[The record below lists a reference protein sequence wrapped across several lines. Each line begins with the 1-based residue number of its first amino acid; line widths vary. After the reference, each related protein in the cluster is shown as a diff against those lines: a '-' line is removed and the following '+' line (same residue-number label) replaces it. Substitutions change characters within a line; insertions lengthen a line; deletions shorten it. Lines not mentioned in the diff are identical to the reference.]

1 MRSTLYAS
9 LILFCLVG
17 CFERPDVVWSQDTR
31 VRVERFDAGTV
42 GVSGVF
48 EPEPITEYFEGGG
61 ELAEQ
66 SRTSVLQRLIFSG
79 EIEPGV
85 AIGFD
90 LDGEDTQGAAEASCG
105 HRDLVSPTGETGIDN
120 NFALVWAFAEA
131 LIGEQVEALLQ
142 EAINEGRFLLLIE
155 LSGVDDMK
163 ADDDVTVTLSRGV
176 LDPMV
181 SSSGFLLPSQTY
193 RVDDDF
199 PASVVEG
206 ATLKDGVLR
215 AGPLTFSVPIEI
227 FDADFTLEFE
237 NGQLEVELAEDGSM
251 VGIMGGSVDITKT
264 LEELYNTGAG
274 AEAELVTPLFES
286 YADMYFADGAC
297 SGMSAAF
304 RFEATSAFLLR

>member
-1 MRSTLYAS
+1 MMRFILCGSLTL
-9 LILFCLVG
+9 LCLVG
-17 CFERPDVVWSQDTR
+17 CFERPDVDWSTDTNT
-31 VRVERFDAGTV
+31 RVERFDAGTV
-42 GVSGVF
+42 GVNGVF

-142 EAINEGRFLLLIE
+142 EAINEGRFLMLIE
-155 LSGVDDMK
+155 LSGVDDME

-206 ATLKDGVLR
+206 ATLKDGGYEQAAHVF
-215 AGPLTFSVPIEI
+215 GTIEI
-227 FDADFTLEFE
+227 FDADFTL
-237 NGQLEVELAEDGSM
+237 NLKTDSLMSWRRM
-251 VGIMGGSVDITKT
+251 VRWYISRFCRYHKT
-264 LEELYNTGAG
+264 LEELYGRG
-274 AEAELVTPLFES
+274 
-286 YADMYFADGAC
+286 G
-297 SGMSAAF
+297 
-304 RFEATSAFLLR
+304 